1 MDSEYEVGLASELDK
16 SFGTRYQS
24 WILER
29 PESLWAGYRKGQEVS
44 NSSQSDCG
52 LWRLIERWFFHV
64 CTHAQGTGAKGIS
77 AATVLVSE
85 PHCSRDLCVCVSLC
99 PYCSVQSNLVS
110 TSKQSGAAASG
121 AFMCNCQQLQ
131 RLTSRG

>member
-16 SFGTRYQS
+16 SFGVRYQS

-52 LWRLIERWFFHV
+52 LWRLIERWFVHV
-64 CTHAQGTGAKGIS
+64 CTHAQGRGAKGIP
-77 AATVLVSE
+77 AVTVLVSE
-85 PHCSRDLCVCVSLC
+85 PHCSRDLRVCVCLCASTALCKAIWSLPANRAGLQPQGLLC
-99 PYCSVQSNLVS
+99 ASASN
-110 TSKQSGAAASG
+110 
-121 AFMCNCQQLQ
+121 C
-131 RLTSRG
+131 RD